1 MREVKNIDVLRFN
14 RYIKRIF
21 CIYLNKRIRKRVCD
35 IYEINY
41 EDYQL
46 NLITNNLL
54 ESNQYETYI
63 YITDKKDISFMI
75 LYKLFKDENESIK
88 YFKYIKNILVYK
100 ENGSLVELCIS
111 QKWHIYHT

>member
-1 MREVKNIDVLRFN
+1 MSSGLIDTLKKYSVSALTKELEKKV
-14 RYIKRIF
+14 YD
-21 CIYLNKRIRKRVCD
+21 V
-35 IYEINY
+35 YEINN

-54 ESNQYETYI
+54 ENNQYETYI

-88 YFKYIKNILVYK
+88 YFEYLKNILVNK
-100 ENGSLVELCIS
+100 GIEALVELCIT
-111 QKWHIYHT
+111 QK